1 MATDIHSPSPE
12 DLMAYLDGEGTPAA
26 RAAIEAH
33 LTTCAACQARA
44 TGHAQLSHELA
55 AWDTPPAPSSLRAP
69 STERGWWALT
79 AWLFQPRAAVL
90 TLSAL
95 GVVAVLATMTASSVK
110 RAIVKDRALRV
121 SAETEATP
129 AAHERIAGRGRP
141 ALPPSAAQPAVGSVL
156 GGLPGS
162 TPAPPP
168 PDAAV
173 PRGAAVIRLATLKLV
188 ARNFPPVRA
197 SVEAAVAAA
206 DGFVMQ
212 LSVSGDPG
220 AARELRATLRVP
232 GDRLT
237 GTLARLR
244 QLGLVVED
252 TQGAEDVA
260 DQLVDLDA
268 RLVNARA
275 TEKRLSEILQT
286 RTGRLSDVLEVER
299 EIARVRLDI
308 ERLDAE
314 KKNLSRRVA
323 YATIEL
329 TISEERKAGLDPGP
343 LPLLTQLRLAAADGL
358 QNVFDTVVGVALFA
372 LRAGPSLL
380 LWGLAATLVWV
391 SVRRRGS
398 RSRASE

>member
-12 DLMAYLDGEGTPAA
+12 ELMAYFDGEGTPAA
-26 RAAIEAH
+26 RAAIETH
-33 LTTCAACQARA
+33 LPACAVCQARA
-44 TGHAQLSHELA
+44 AGYAQLSQELA
-55 AWDTPPAPSSLRAP
+55 AWQTPPAPSSLRAP
-69 STERGWWALT
+69 TRARWTLA
-79 AWLFQPRAAVL
+79 AWLFQPRAALL

-95 GVVAVLATMTASSVK
+95 GVVAVLTTMTVGSVK
-110 RAIVKDRALRV
+110 RAVVKDRALQV
-121 SAETEATP
+121 SAETELP
-129 AAHERIAGRGRP
+129 AAAKRTAGAGG
-141 ALPPSAAQPAVGSVL
+141 ASLPRSAPQSAIGSVL

-162 TPAPPP
+162 PAAPPP

-173 PRGAAVIRLATLKLV
+173 PRGAAVIRIATLKLV

-197 SVEAAVAAA
+197 SIEAAVAAA

-220 AARELRATLRVP
+220 AARQLRATLRVP

-244 QLGLVVED
+244 ELGLVVED
-252 TQGAEDVA
+252 TQGAEDVS

-268 RLVNARA
+268 RLANARA

-286 RTGRLSDVLEVER
+286 RTGRLSDVLDVER

-314 KKNLSRRVA
+314 KKNVSRRVT
-323 YATIEL
+323 YATIDL
-329 TISEERKAGLDPGP
+329 TVSEERKAGLDPGP

-358 QNVFDTVVGVALFA
+358 QNVFDTIVGVTLFA

-380 LWGLAATLVWV
+380 LWGLAAAVAWV